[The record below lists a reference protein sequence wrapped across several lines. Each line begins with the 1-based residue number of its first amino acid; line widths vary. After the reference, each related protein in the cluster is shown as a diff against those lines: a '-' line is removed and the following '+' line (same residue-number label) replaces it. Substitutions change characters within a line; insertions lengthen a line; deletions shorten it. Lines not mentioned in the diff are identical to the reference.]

1 MPSEAG
7 AAVHTETAMAPGA
20 GGSHPAADVLG
31 TKLNFLLESLKEL
44 EAGRARIVNL
54 FDGLKATHVCP
65 DHVRQLVAA
74 LPPPQSDT
82 WEIYRDLLDHIRGFH
97 QTLYFRRPSPP
108 VWDRPI
114 ALVVERSL
122 FDQESPPSNE
132 VNADP
137 SAKKPF
143 RLFSEQYIRAAK
155 SQRRVQEPV
164 TNKTELVD
172 LLEYLR
178 EGLRNGLADRGL
190 GAAGRV
196 VFFTP
201 VDTLWEELTAAR
213 FRGDSN
219 PFPDPGPANRVC
231 DFLGLPYRNC
241 WLVELRSRSK
251 LGDLVEQGKLTLAA
265 PTVIEAWAHDYFRH
279 WPREDAADPWGRTLH
294 VGDGLVG
301 RAESEGRPEAIVDHL
316 SPTLLS
322 ADFEVSILG
331 RVTARQIPMQKD
343 VNEFLTSKRELTV
356 MVQEIVARVAPSC
369 RPNTI

>member
-1 MPSEAG
+1 M
-7 AAVHTETAMAPGA
+7 
-20 GGSHPAADVLG
+20 
-31 TKLNFLLESLKEL
+31 
-44 EAGRARIVNL
+44 
-54 FDGLKATHVCP
+54 
-65 DHVRQLVAA
+65 
-74 LPPPQSDT
+74 
-82 WEIYRDLLDHIRGFH
+82 
-97 QTLYFRRPSPP
+97 
-108 VWDRPI
+108 
-114 ALVVERSL
+114 
-122 FDQESPPSNE
+122 
-132 VNADP
+132 
-137 SAKKPF
+137 
-143 RLFSEQYIRAAK
+143 
-155 SQRRVQEPV
+155 
-164 TNKTELVD
+164 
-172 LLEYLR
+172 
-178 EGLRNGLADRGL
+178 
-190 GAAGRV
+190 
-196 VFFTP
+196 FFTP

-213 FRGDSN
+213 CRSDSD

-369 RPNTI
+369 RPNTT

>member
-122 FDQESPPSNE
+122 FDQESPPSSE

-143 RLFSEQYIRAAK
+143 RLFSEQYIRAA
-155 SQRRVQEPV
+155 
-164 TNKTELVD
+164 
-172 LLEYLR
+172 
-178 EGLRNGLADRGL
+178 
-190 GAAGRV
+190 
-196 VFFTP
+196 
-201 VDTLWEELTAAR
+201 
-213 FRGDSN
+213 
-219 PFPDPGPANRVC
+219 
-231 DFLGLPYRNC
+231 
-241 WLVELRSRSK
+241 
-251 LGDLVEQGKLTLAA
+251 
-265 PTVIEAWAHDYFRH
+265 
-279 WPREDAADPWGRTLH
+279 
-294 VGDGLVG
+294 G
-301 RAESEGRPEAIVDHL
+301 RA
-316 SPTLLS
+316 
-322 ADFEVSILG
+322 
-331 RVTARQIPMQKD
+331 RQRA
-343 VNEFLTSKRELTV
+343 V
-356 MVQEIVARVAPSC
+356 
-369 RPNTI
+369 

>member
-1 MPSEAG
+1 MPGEAG

-31 TKLNFLLESLKEL
+31 AKLNFLLDSLKEL

-65 DHVRQLVAA
+65 DHVRKLVAA

-82 WEIYRDLLDHIRGFH
+82 WEIYRDLLDHIRGFY

-122 FDQESPPSNE
+122 FDQESPPSSE

-137 SAKKPF
+137 NAKKPF

-164 TNKTELVD
+164 TNRTELVD

-190 GAAGRV
+190 GNA
-196 VFFTP
+196 
-201 VDTLWEELTAAR
+201 
-213 FRGDSN
+213 
-219 PFPDPGPANRVC
+219 
-231 DFLGLPYRNC
+231 
-241 WLVELRSRSK
+241 
-251 LGDLVEQGKLTLAA
+251 
-265 PTVIEAWAHDYFRH
+265 
-279 WPREDAADPWGRTLH
+279 
-294 VGDGLVG
+294 
-301 RAESEGRPEAIVDHL
+301 AESCSSRRSTRCGRNSRPRDSAATAIH
-316 SPTLLS
+316 SPIRDLPTAYVIFS
-322 ADFEVSILG
+322 AC
-331 RVTARQIPMQKD
+331 
-343 VNEFLTSKRELTV
+343 LTV
-356 MVQEIVARVAPSC
+356 TVGSWSC
-369 RPNTI
+369 VRGQSSATWSSKASSLWLPRR